1 MDYQES
7 PINGENWGTGSWND
21 LLKDTD
27 GKGGTHVFQSRGH
40 CSVHGTIV
48 VSVARY
54 KGYEYLLHTSIDVS
68 MCKVMYIYIHIYM
81 CLQICAMCT
90 YYIFPYLFQVPNN
103 MDVPRLGVESE
114 LQLQTHAT
122 ALQQCWILNPL
133 SEVRD
138 RTCILTDIMLGS

>member
-48 VSVARY
+48 VSVAHVI
-54 KGYEYLLHTSIDVS
+54 KCMS
-68 MCKVMYIYIHIYM
+68 
-81 CLQICAMCT
+81 T
-90 YYIFPYLFQVPNN
+90 YYILV
-103 MDVPRLGVESE
+103 
-114 LQLQTHAT
+114 
-122 ALQQCWILNPL
+122 
-133 SEVRD
+133 
-138 RTCILTDIMLGS
+138 